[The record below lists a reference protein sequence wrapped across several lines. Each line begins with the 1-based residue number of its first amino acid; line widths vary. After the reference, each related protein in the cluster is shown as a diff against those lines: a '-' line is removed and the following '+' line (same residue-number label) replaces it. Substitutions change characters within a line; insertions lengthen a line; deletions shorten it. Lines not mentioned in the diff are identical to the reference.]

1 MQSKQ
6 LLLPNQTWDV
16 LCMNVSKMYDQ
27 WLLPISL
34 QLSYGQQETRRALR
48 GVHLDNLTQC
58 DVPHFQYT
66 YDRTMKPRRQSPS
79 VLRPSNA
86 VFSNTCLAVSKRL
99 KQTIELCTYT
109 CRNKKK
115 NVLNQM
121 QPKQQNLLVMGE
133 VFVETI
139 EQHHL
144 FSLRRHLHTYGN
156 HQGSSGNIRKYEAT
170 IYP

>member
-115 NVLNQM
+115 CAKSNVAKVVELARHGRSVCRNDRAASFVLASAKSSYLR
-121 QPKQQNLLVMGE
+121 QPPGIKREYQK
-133 VFVETI
+133 I
-139 EQHHL
+139 
-144 FSLRRHLHTYGN
+144 
-156 HQGSSGNIRKYEAT
+156 
-170 IYP
+170 